1 MSFSKSSIEK
11 VLAGFGHVGQVRH
24 LGEQTDADEVF
35 DSLTLYG
42 VTVKIEKDE
51 LINMLKAKQPVDEPE
66 EWRLGIEVEEKEPD
80 VEEEPVEEKPVE
92 EKLDDKE

>member
-1 MSFSKSSIEK
+1 MSFSKSTIEK
-11 VLAGFGHVGQVRH
+11 VLAEFGHVGQVRH

-51 LINMLKAKQPVDEPE
+51 LINMLKAKQPVSE
-66 EWRLGIEVEEKEPD
+66 EWRGVEVEEKEPE
-80 VEEEPVEEKPVE
+80 VEEEPVE

>member
-1 MSFSKSSIEK
+1 MSFSKSTIEK
-11 VLAGFGHVGQVRH
+11 VLADFGHVGQVRH

-51 LINMLKAKQPVDEPE
+51 LINMLKAKEPVDEPE
-66 EWRLGIEVEEKEPD
+66 EWRGVEVEEKEPEI
-80 VEEEPVEEKPVE
+80 VAEIVPEEE
-92 EKLDDKE
+92 

>member
-1 MSFSKSSIEK
+1 MSFSKSTIEK
-11 VLAGFGHVGQVRH
+11 VLAEFGHVGQVRH

-42 VTVKIEKDE
+42 VTVKIEKEE
-51 LINMLKAKQPVDEPE
+51 LINMLKAKEPVSE
-66 EWRLGIEVEEKEPD
+66 EWRGVEVEEKEP
-80 VEEEPVEEKPVE
+80 EVEEKPVE

>member
-1 MSFSKSSIEK
+1 MSFSKSTIEK
-11 VLAGFGHVGQVRH
+11 VLADFGHVGQVRH

-51 LINMLKAKQPVDEPE
+51 LINMLKAKEPVDEPE
-66 EWRLGIEVEEKEPD
+66 EWRGVEVEEKEPEI
-80 VEEEPVEEKPVE
+80 VPEIVPEILSEEE
-92 EKLDDKE
+92 

>member
-51 LINMLKAKQPVDEPE
+51 LINMLKAKEPEPE
-66 EWRLGIEVEEKEPD
+66 EWRGVEVEEKEP
-80 VEEEPVEEKPVE
+80 EVEEKPVE

>member
-1 MSFSKSSIEK
+1 MSFSKSTIEK
-11 VLAGFGHVGQVRH
+11 VLAEFGHVGQVRH

-51 LINMLKAKQPVDEPE
+51 LINMLKAKEPVDEPE
-66 EWRLGIEVEEKEPD
+66 EWRGVEVEEKEPD
-80 VEEEPVEEKPVE
+80 IVPEIVSEE
-92 EKLDDKE
+92 

>member
-42 VTVKIEKDE
+42 VTVKIEKEE
-51 LINMLKAKQPVDEPE
+51 LINMLKAKEPEPE
-66 EWRLGIEVEEKEPD
+66 EWRGVEVEEKEP
-80 VEEEPVEEKPVE
+80 EVEEKPVE

>member
-1 MSFSKSSIEK
+1 MSFSKSTIEK
-11 VLAGFGHVGQVRH
+11 VLAEFGHVGQVRH

-42 VTVKIEKDE
+42 VTVKIEKEE
-51 LINMLKAKQPVDEPE
+51 LINMLKAKEPVDEPE
-66 EWRLGIEVEEKEPD
+66 EWRGVEVEEKEP
-80 VEEEPVEEKPVE
+80 EVEEKPVE